1 MKEITVITEDR
12 PGVMADV
19 SEVLAKAGINIE
31 SVDAESLGTNAVLR
45 LLVDRY
51 QDALGALTRAGF
63 HALTED
69 AILVRLDDKPGGL
82 AQIARRFKDAGVN
95 LRSVRLVCRDTREG
109 KAIVAIAAER
119 TDEVIALVKDVLI
132 G

>member
-1 MKEITVITEDR
+1 V
-12 PGVMADV
+12 A
-19 SEVLAKAGINIE
+19 EVLAKAGINIE
-31 SVDAESLGTNAVLR
+31 GVDAGSLGTNAVLR

-63 HALTED
+63 DALTED

>member
-12 PGVMADV
+12 PGVVADV
-19 SEVLAKAGINIE
+19 SEVLAKANINIE
-31 SVDAESLGTNAVLR
+31 SIDAESLGTNAILR

-51 QDALGALTRAGF
+51 NDALHALMRAGF

-69 AILVRLDDKPGGL
+69 AILVRLDDRPGAL

-95 LRSVRLVCRDTREG
+95 LRSVRLVCRDTREQ
-109 KAIVAIAAER
+109 KAIVAIAADK

>member
-12 PGVMADV
+12 PGVVADV
-19 SEVLAKAGINIE
+19 SEVLAKTNINIE
-31 SVDAESLGTNAVLR
+31 SIDAESLGTNAILR

-51 QDALGALTRAGF
+51 NDALHALMRAGF

-69 AILVRLDDKPGGL
+69 AILVRLDDRPGAL

-95 LRSVRLVCRDTREG
+95 LRSVRLVCRDTREQ
-109 KAIVAIAAER
+109 KAIVAIAADK